1 MDITNPKIDAYLS
14 KTLASDDAL
23 LREMEEWAR
32 ARHFPIVGPQVGRL
46 MHLLARSIH
55 AKRVLELGS
64 GYGYSGIWFA
74 RAVGAEGIVVMT
86 EGDAENSKRARQYFD
101 RAGLTSRAKFL
112 VGNAFDLVASE
123 LGPFDII
130 FCDVDKEDY
139 PRVLD
144 VVRPRLRIGGLF
156 LCDNMLWGG
165 RILKKKPEASAR
177 GVIDLTRQLMN
188 APDFLTTVIPVRDG
202 VSVALKTA

>member
-1 MDITNPKIDAYLS
+1 MNITEPKINEYLD
-14 KTLASDDAL
+14 KTVSPGDPL
-23 LREMEEWAR
+23 LREMEEYAR
-32 ARHFPIVGPQVGRL
+32 ARNFPIVGPQVGRM
-46 MHLLARSIH
+46 MHLLTRSIN

-74 RAVGAEGIVVMT
+74 RAVGADGIVVMT

-165 RILKKKPEASAR
+165 RVLDKKPEASTR
-177 GVIDLTRQLMN
+177 GVIELTRQLMN
-188 APDFLTTVIPVRDG
+188 APDFLMTILPVRDG
-202 VSVALKTA
+202 VAVALRIA